1 MPFSAPV
8 LTYRAKAL
16 ASNMCSKVLNGHII
30 LTDTSI
36 TTILAPE
43 MTYTPAKNPSGIS
56 GRVFHTQTLTIQTMQ
71 WRNTV
76 FIVLVQRSRENADRA
91 IAKNRYFARSRGGKV
106 NRRMKAC
113 RRGKSDRSAE
123 IFSARSEIAGMQ
135 LFYFEIRNNAL
146 SLHANSDEPGDR
158 PDLKSQPQY
167 ELHRICKT

>member
-1 MPFSAPV
+1 
-8 LTYRAKAL
+8 
-16 ASNMCSKVLNGHII
+16 
-30 LTDTSI
+30 
-36 TTILAPE
+36 
-43 MTYTPAKNPSGIS
+43 
-56 GRVFHTQTLTIQTMQ
+56 MQ

-135 LFYFEIRNNAL
+135 LFILKFEIMHYL
-146 SLHANSDEPGDR
+146 CM
-158 PDLKSQPQY
+158 
-167 ELHRICKT
+167 RIPMSRATVRT